1 MKVLMSIKPKF
12 VEEIFSET
20 KTFELRKKIF
30 KSSINAIV
38 IYSSSPKKK
47 VVGEII
53 IDKIISSTP
62 KLLWKSYKNNL
73 GISEKEYFK
82 YYKNSKVAY
91 AIKIKKVI
99 KYKKELELKDF
110 GIEKAPQSYQYI
122 NWKEQTMETNK
133 IIKNEEINIIKRAV
147 VEQIEELY
155 NKLILKKKAS

>member
-12 VEEIFSET
+12 VERIFAGT
-20 KTFELRKKIF
+20 KTFELRKNPF
-30 KSSINAIV
+30 KRTVDTIV

-53 IDKIISSTP
+53 IDRIICSAP
-62 KLLWKSYKNNL
+62 KALWEFHENNL
-73 GISEKEYFK
+73 GILEKEYFR

-122 NWKEQTMETNK
+122 K
-133 IIKNEEINIIKRAV
+133 
-147 VEQIEELY
+147 
-155 NKLILKKKAS
+155 

>member
-30 KSSINAIV
+30 KSSINTIV

-73 GISEKEYFK
+73 GISEKEYFE

-91 AIKIKKVI
+91 VIKIKKVI

-110 GIEKAPQSYQYI
+110 GMEKAPQSYQYI
-122 NWKEQTMETNK
+122 D
-133 IIKNEEINIIKRAV
+133 
-147 VEQIEELY
+147 
-155 NKLILKKKAS
+155 

>member
-12 VEEIFSET
+12 VEKIFSET

-30 KSSINAIV
+30 KSSINTIV

-62 KLLWKSYKNNL
+62 RLLWKSYKNNL

-91 AIKIKKVI
+91 AIKIKKII

-122 NWKEQTMETNK
+122 K
-133 IIKNEEINIIKRAV
+133 
-147 VEQIEELY
+147 
-155 NKLILKKKAS
+155 

>member
-30 KSSINAIV
+30 KSSINTIV

-110 GIEKAPQSYQYI
+110 GMEKAPQSYQYI
-122 NWKEQTMETNK
+122 D
-133 IIKNEEINIIKRAV
+133 
-147 VEQIEELY
+147 
-155 NKLILKKKAS
+155 